1 MICLFGRGFESH
13 QLHKRSKR
21 SQKTTSL
28 FLLVLIETAVS
39 QEDATMDLQEKNK
52 ENYRKQKV
60 DARTNILFLRCVR
73 DSNP

>member
-52 ENYRKQKV
+52 ENNRKQKE
-60 DARTNILFLRCVR
+60 DARTNILFQRCVR